1 MLQQEREVLG
11 IDFAVAAVDARLEI
25 ASIDD
30 SWIGLLHLNII
41 YIILFDYGMAPTS
54 FWASLSHTAAK

>member
-30 SWIGLLHLNII
+30 SW
-41 YIILFDYGMAPTS
+41 
-54 FWASLSHTAAK
+54 SLGARWLEYYFQQGSQVAVQIKA